1 MLVAH
6 YEGEHDHAKCARSEF
21 VCDDASTSQPGAPD
35 SLPCSISFGSLRRM
49 ITPGLA
55 ANQASTGS
63 NEEKVVRQMVTP
75 EFRKVLV
82 DELVNFL
89 KNDSEFMESL
99 TSAVTARMMEKI
111 SDRII

>member
-6 YEGEHDHAKCARSEF
+6 YEGEHDHAKSARSEF
-21 VCDDASTSQPGAPD
+21 VSDASTMSQPGAPD
-35 SLPCSISFGSLRRM
+35 SLPCSISFNSLRRM

-55 ANQASTGS
+55 TNQASTGS
-63 NEEKVVRQMVTP
+63 NEEKVVRQMVN
-75 EFRKVLV
+75 FRKALV

-89 KNDSEFMESL
+89 KNDSQFMESL
-99 TSAVTARMMEKI
+99 TSAVAARMMDKI